1 MKIAALGL
9 GALLVVAAFP
19 VVGAAQ
25 QVHLELRN
33 GLATLDATN
42 ATPAAILA
50 EWARIGGTRIV
61 DGERVT
67 GGPLTLKLEGVPER
81 QALDIILRSAA
92 GYIAAARPAGS
103 PGVSTFDRILVMPVS
118 VNAAAARSA
127 PAPLAAPMT
136 PAPQVA
142 ETANVAEPA
151 ADTAD
156 VAQQVDDGVAPEQPV
171 SSTEFDYANPQRY
184 FAARAA
190 QQRADAAAAQADDDA
205 GTAGTTSTTGPAG
218 FSTGT
223 LLSRPGT
230 IPTPEA
236 PRQGAGAPNANNPA
250 SANPYGLPADA
261 APGSSTAPPM
271 EPDRSKYINPYAPTP
286 PRPPDQ

>member
-1 MKIAALGL
+1 MKIAALGF
-9 GALLVVAAFP
+9 GALLVVAALP
-19 VVGAAQ
+19 VTGTAQ
-25 QVHLELRN
+25 QVRLELRN

-103 PGVSTFDRILVMPVS
+103 AGVSTFDRILVMPVS
-118 VNAAAARSA
+118 VNAAAARSG
-127 PAPLAAPMT
+127 PAPLAAPTT

-142 ETANVAEPA
+142 ETTNVAEPA
-151 ADTAD
+151 VETAEAAPQGD
-156 VAQQVDDGVAPEQPV
+156 GGVAPEQPV

-190 QQRADAAAAQADDDA
+190 QQRAEAAAAQADDDA
-205 GTAGTTSTTGPAG
+205 GATGTTGVTGPAG

-230 IPTPEA
+230 IPAPEA
-236 PRQGAGAPNANNPA
+236 PRQGSGVPNANNPA

-271 EPDRSKYINPYAPTP
+271 EPDRSKYLNPYAPTP